1 MLVRPK
7 KSNYLDA
14 ENTGS
19 TLRDVMMSQMMM
31 MFRTAASVMVAAW
44 SQFSSTLLQRLDL
57 VKAECQ
63 GETSDDGRRVM
74 MKCAMCI

>member
-1 MLVRPK
+1 
-7 KSNYLDA
+7 
-14 ENTGS
+14 
-19 TLRDVMMSQMMM
+19 MMM

-63 GETSDDGRRVM
+63 GEASDGGRRIVNSHDDT
-74 MKCAMCI
+74 CHVHIICLYLVSHTHHLI